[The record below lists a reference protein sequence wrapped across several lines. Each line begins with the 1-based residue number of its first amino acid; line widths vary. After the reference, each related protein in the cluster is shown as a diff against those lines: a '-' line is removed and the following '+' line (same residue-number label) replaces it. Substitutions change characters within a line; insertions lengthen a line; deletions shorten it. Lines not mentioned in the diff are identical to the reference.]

1 MFRFAGTGSDGFYTR
16 MAGDRPV
23 GDEAVEKVAILL
35 EQLSSRFELVIEVAE
50 GFGGKLQALHEEMV
64 SQFSEV
70 GKQIRFLSD
79 QIGDNR
85 SRLLSVR
92 AELATEM
99 VRLNEALGA
108 ARVQFRQDLEGVQ
121 ELKGALASIGAAQP
135 VAAAEVAAAIGEHL
149 NRMQSGLRD
158 ELDRHTAE
166 LRDEISNRL
175 SEAPQ
180 LAHSG
185 AAAPGAEG
193 LAAEVRNEVKATHK
207 ALTTLAKKFDRFDDK
222 ISVQVKDHD
231 QRLRKLERGARG

>member
-1 MFRFAGTGSDGFYTR
+1 MFRFAGTGSDGLYTR

-158 ELDRHTAE
+158 ELDRHTTE
-166 LRDEISNRL
+166 LREEISNRL